1 MKTIKRIHDNIYL
14 KENNFEKPKQIHTF
28 ICRLIKKFKKKNFN
42 GSITDFGSGNGELL
56 FNLKKNF
63 PESKINGVEV
73 NKLLVKMSRKK
84 LKNYN
89 IKIISGS
96 VLNKKVLKANI
107 SEITISSG
115 VLPIFDDYKLFL
127 NNLIHFTK
135 KGGKIFIA
143 ALFNEFPI
151 DVYVK
156 YQRTKNIKK
165 NFLESGWNIFSKQT
179 IFKFLKKN
187 KKIKKFYF
195 KNFQLTK
202 NLKKK
207 IEDPVR
213 SWTFRN
219 KNGKLLTTN
228 GLNLILPTSV
238 LCIELR

>member
-1 MKTIKRIHDNIYL
+1 
-14 KENNFEKPKQIHTF
+14 
-28 ICRLIKKFKKKNFN
+28 
-42 GSITDFGSGNGELL
+42 
-56 FNLKKNF
+56 
-63 PESKINGVEV
+63 
-73 NKLLVKMSRKK
+73 MSRKK

-202 NLKKK
+202 NLK
-207 IEDPVR
+207 
-213 SWTFRN
+213 
-219 KNGKLLTTN
+219 
-228 GLNLILPTSV
+228 
-238 LCIELR
+238 